1 MSVNDLDNPE
11 YRAFARRRFV
21 KVMGWMTLASLATAL
36 IAVWV
41 LAETLEKLPLFM
53 AVATGIGVFLTVL
66 LCAFLMSLV
75 FFSAG
80 SGHDDK
86 IRDPYEDDIR

>member
-1 MSVNDLDNPE
+1 MPDHDLDDPE

-21 KVMGWMTLASLATAL
+21 KVMGWMTLASLLAAVA
-36 IAVWV
+36 AVWA
-41 LAETLEKLPLFM
+41 LSRMIDPLPIFI
-53 AVATGIGVFLTVL
+53 AGGTAIGVFLTVL

-86 IRDPYEDDIR
+86 IRDTYEDDVR